1 MTPYEIT
8 FGRKPFNFS
17 EYLAGSS
24 KLNVVDEMLTDREG
38 IFQTIRKKLL
48 KAQEKMKTI
57 ADAKRRE
64 VEYHPGDWVMLKLR
78 SYRQASAKGPQAFM
92 GKLAKRF
99 YGPFQVLERIG
110 AMAYC
115 LQLPEG
121 THIHPVFH
129 CLMLKPFKGSPKS
142 VHNIQLSVLLPLY
155 HPSALGKSPCPQGGN
170 RCIVRSNSPKMYHR
184 EAIPGIAPELPKVPG
199 PWFFGN

>member
-38 IFQTIRKKLL
+38 IFQTIRKELL

-142 VHNIQLSVLLPLY
+142 VHNIQLPTHFVQNQPVITPL
-155 HPSALGKSPCPQGGN
+155 
-170 RCIVRSNSPKMYHR
+170 
-184 EAIPGIAPELPKVPG
+184 AILNYRRTKDQG
-199 PWFFGN
+199 PWEVLVQCQGLPPDDTS